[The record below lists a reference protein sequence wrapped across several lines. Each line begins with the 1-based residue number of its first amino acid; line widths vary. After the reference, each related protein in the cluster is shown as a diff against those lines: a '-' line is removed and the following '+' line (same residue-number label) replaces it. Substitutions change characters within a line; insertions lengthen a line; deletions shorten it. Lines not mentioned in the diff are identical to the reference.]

1 MTSEE
6 LKHFIHAIE
15 AGTDGMRTA
24 VMLMD
29 KVKRGEVKAE
39 EIYAHYKSEAM
50 PKINAMVSAFGRG
63 QLFLAQKQTWEQ
75 WKSGDKQHTDY
86 ETANSFRALCD
97 LAQISVPRA
106 LEHFICRRVLRNAA
120 ARKRIMDERGEENI
134 RLRWVAEN
142 TKEGWTWR

>member
-1 MTSEE
+1 MTPQE
-6 LKHFIHAIE
+6 LAATLDSIE
-15 AGTDGMRTA
+15 RTGSFEGALLVMKA
-24 VMLMD
+24 VREKKLD
-29 KVKRGEVKAE
+29 PHEVFD
-39 EIYAHYKSEAM
+39 HYKAEAM

-63 QLFLAQKQTWEQ
+63 QLFLAQRQTWEQ
-75 WKSGDKQHTDY
+75 WKSGDKHHTDY